1 MAKTVKKRTTK
12 VTRKKFV
19 SPFGIYWEKK
29 NYLFFFS
36 GLLLVIIGFYFMSI
50 GNWDSFESL
59 VISPI
64 ILFIAYFLIFPLA
77 IFSKSKENEVSEEQ
91 IK

>member
-1 MAKTVKKRTTK
+1 MAKRVKKRTVKT
-12 VTRKKFV
+12 VRKRRE

-29 NYLFFFS
+29 NYIFFFS
-36 GLLLVIIGFYFMSI
+36 GLALVVIGFYFMSI

-64 ILFIAYFLIFPLA
+64 ILTIAYIFIFPLS
-77 IFSKSKENEVSEEQ
+77 IFSGTKEIVQETEVQ
-91 IK
+91 

>member
-1 MAKTVKKRTTK
+1 MAKTVKKRTVKT
-12 VTRKKFV
+12 VRKRRE

-29 NYLFFFS
+29 NYIFFFS
-36 GLLLVIIGFYFMSI
+36 GLALVVIGFYFMSI

-64 ILFIAYFLIFPLA
+64 ILTIAYIFIFPLS
-77 IFSKSKENEVSEEQ
+77 IFSRTKEIVQETEVQ
-91 IK
+91 

>member
-1 MAKTVKKRTTK
+1 MAKTVKKRVTK
-12 VTRKKFV
+12 VAKRQHV

-29 NYLFFFS
+29 NYAFFFG
-36 GLLLVIIGFYFMSI
+36 GLILVVIGFYFMSI

-64 ILFIAYFLIFPLA
+64 ILTVAYIFIFPLS
-77 IFSKSKENEVSEEQ
+77 IFYKTKETEVQESEV
-91 IK
+91 K

>member
-1 MAKTVKKRTTK
+1 MAKTVKKRTVKT
-12 VTRKKFV
+12 VRKRRE

-29 NYLFFFS
+29 NYIFFFS
-36 GLLLVIIGFYFMSI
+36 GLALVVIGFYFMSI

-64 ILFIAYFLIFPLA
+64 ILTIAYIFIFPLS
-77 IFSKSKENEVSEEQ
+77 IFSGTKEIVQETEVQ
-91 IK
+91 

>member
-1 MAKTVKKRTTK
+1 MAKTVKKRTIKT
-12 VTRKKFV
+12 TRRKPE

-29 NYLFFFS
+29 NYVYFFS
-36 GLLLVIIGFYFMSI
+36 GLLLIIIGFYFMSI

-64 ILFIAYFLIFPLA
+64 ILTIAYLFIFPLS
-77 IFSKSKENEVSEEQ
+77 IFSKVKEPVQETEVS
-91 IK
+91 